1 MRFTKM
7 LKNAFTALVFIALP
21 QTAFAAG
28 GGGEETLT
36 LPLINFAVFMAIV
49 FYLYNKKIK
58 PVLVE
63 RSVDVHEALNRVG
76 LNERKVME
84 ELATLRE
91 SLEEVDDEES
101 SVIDAFRE
109 EGVLSAEAIRQAML
123 EEVHHIEKETEQM
136 KANLLNQ
143 LEGELRERISKEAV
157 KRAGEK
163 LKQMLSPEMDS
174 NLRREVLR
182 SLES

>member
-1 MRFTKM
+1 MSLNWLNILIFM
-7 LKNAFTALVFIALP
+7 AIP
-21 QTAFAAG
+21 QTAFAA

-49 FYLYNKKIK
+49 FYVYNRKVK
-58 PVLVE
+58 PMLVE
-63 RSVDVHEALNRVG
+63 RSVDVHEALNRVA

-84 ELATLRE
+84 ELANLRE
-91 SLEEVDDEES
+91 SLATVEDEEE
-101 SVIDAFRE
+101 SVIENFRE
-109 EGVLSAEAIRQAML
+109 EGVRSAEAIRQAML
-123 EEVHHIEKETEQM
+123 DEVHRIEKETEQM

-143 LEGELRERISKEAV
+143 LEAELRNQISKEAI

-163 LKQMLSPEMDS
+163 LRQMLSPEMDA

-182 SLES
+182 ALQQ